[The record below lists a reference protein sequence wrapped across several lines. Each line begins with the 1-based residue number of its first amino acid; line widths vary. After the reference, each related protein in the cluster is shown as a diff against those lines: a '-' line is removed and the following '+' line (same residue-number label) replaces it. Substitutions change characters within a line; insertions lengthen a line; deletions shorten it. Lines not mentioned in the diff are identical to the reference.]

1 MKKKI
6 YPLEGF
12 ADRLRNLWIASGK
25 TQKEIAEQIGITRGT
40 FESYIYADVMPNAF
54 YLARICIVFNVSA
67 DYLLFGKQI
76 YGRDRKGSNEG
87 GTEKRDK

>member
-12 ADRLRNLWIASGK
+12 AERLRDIWIVSGK
-25 TQKEIAEQIGITRGT
+25 TQKEIVEQIGITRGS
-40 FESYIYADVMPNAF
+40 FSSYIYGDIMPNAL

-67 DYLLFGKQI
+67 DYLLFGQTDN
-76 YGRDRKGSNEG
+76 RERKGSNEK
-87 GTEKRDK
+87 GTEKRSQ